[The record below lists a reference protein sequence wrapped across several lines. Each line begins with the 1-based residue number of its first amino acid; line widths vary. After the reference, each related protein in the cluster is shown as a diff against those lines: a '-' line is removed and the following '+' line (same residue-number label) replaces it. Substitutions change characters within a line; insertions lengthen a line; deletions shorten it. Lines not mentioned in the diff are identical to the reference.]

1 MSQEGIYLRRAS
13 GLTRKISVFDA
24 LVYASAGPGP
34 VFAFLYI
41 LWSPGLYPGADMRY
55 ASLTLLLLLPI
66 MAVYYLFSVSMPRSG
81 GEYVYV
87 SRILH
92 PSLGL
97 FANWSLTIIGISWT
111 GELTSWLV
119 TYGFGSL
126 IYDTGA
132 MNGDRGLMNFGVQ
145 LNNPAWV
152 PGWFIGLG
160 FIVLTYLILWRG
172 AKPAMRVFWA
182 GIAVSIVGLIA
193 ILVASLS
200 SSQEFFINRLQQLA
214 GVAYQSQILQPAIT
228 SGFTPG
234 VFAVFATV
242 MAGATYI
249 NLSILGN
256 TYTTNIAGEIK
267 NVGKAQ
273 PLALFGSLAFF
284 VAWWG
289 LFTWAMWI
297 NPGGNFWNAISI
309 LVNAGQNPLP
319 MVPVANQIV
328 VYLTTNPA
336 LVHLANIGFIFG
348 TFAAMV
354 GLSLGPI
361 RSLFAW
367 SFDRMLP
374 EAFSKVDRRGSPYVA
389 VAFAAALGFLFYVLF
404 AFTTLLSFI
413 LFTITLWFV
422 AWTIV
427 GIAAIVFPYVKKDI
441 FEKSPSVVKRRI
453 AGVPIISI
461 CGVLTTIVS
470 VFTVYFTTVPAITG
484 LTSLADLASTV
495 IVLAV
500 LPFILYYV
508 TRVYRQRKGINMALQ
523 YKSLPPD

>member
-24 LVYASAGPGP
+24 LVYAAAGPGP

-55 ASLTLLLLLPI
+55 ATLTLLLLLPI

-119 TYGFGSL
+119 TYGLGSL
-126 IYDTGA
+126 TYDAGV
-132 MNGDRGLMNFGVQ
+132 MNGDQGLMNFGVQ
-145 LNNPAWV
+145 LNNPAWM
-152 PGWFIGLG
+152 PGWIIGLF
-160 FIVLTYLILWRG
+160 FIALVYLILWRG
-172 AKPAMRVFWA
+172 AKPAMRVFWI

-193 ILVASLS
+193 ILVASLT
-200 SSQEFFINRLQQLA
+200 SSQAFFTNRLQQLA
-214 GVAYQSQILQPAIT
+214 GVAYDSQIEKPAM
-228 SGFTPG
+228 SLGFTPAL
-234 VFAVFATV
+234 FAVFATV

-284 VAWWG
+284 VGWWG
-289 LFTWAMWI
+289 VFTWAMWI

-328 VYLTTNPA
+328 VYLTTNST
-336 LVHLANIGFIFG
+336 LVHLANLGFIFG

-389 VAFAAALGFLFYVLF
+389 VALAAALGFLFYVLY
-404 AFTTLLSFI
+404 AFTTFLSFI

-422 AWTIV
+422 AWTV
-427 GIAAIVFPYVKKDI
+427 LGIAAIVFPYVKKDI
-441 FEKSPSVVKRRI
+441 FEKSPSVVKMRF
-453 AGVPIISI
+453 AGVPVITI

-484 LTSLADLASTV
+484 LTSLFNLATTV
-495 IVLAV
+495 IVLAAA
-500 LPFILYYV
+500 PFILYFV
-508 TRVYRQRKGINMALQ
+508 ARTYRQSKGINMALQ
-523 YKSLPPD
+523 YRSLPPD

>member
-1 MSQEGIYLRRAS
+1 MTEEGIYLRRAS

-24 LVYASAGPGP
+24 LVYAAAGPGP

-55 ASLTLLLLLPI
+55 ATLTLLLLLPI

-97 FANWSLTIIGISWT
+97 FANWSLTIVGISWT
-111 GELTSWLV
+111 GQLTSWLV
-119 TYGFGSL
+119 TYGLGSL
-126 IYDTGA
+126 VYDAGV
-132 MNGDRGLMNFGVQ
+132 MNGDQGLMNFGVQ
-145 LNNPAWV
+145 LNNPAYM
-152 PGWFIGLG
+152 PGWIIGLF
-160 FIVLTYLILWRG
+160 FITLCYLILWRG
-172 AKPAMRVFWA
+172 AKPAMRVFWI

-200 SSQEFFINRLQQLA
+200 SSQAFFIDRLQQFA
-214 GVAYQSQILQPAIT
+214 GVAYDSQIEKPAM
-228 SGFTPG
+228 SMGFTPAL
-234 VFAVFATV
+234 FAVFATV

-284 VAWWG
+284 VGWWG
-289 LFTWAMWI
+289 VFTWAMWI
-297 NPGGNFWNAISI
+297 NPGGNFWNSISI
-309 LVNAGQNPLP
+309 LVNAGQNPMP

-328 VYLTTNPA
+328 VYLTTNST
-336 LVHLANIGFIFG
+336 LVHLANLGFIFG
-348 TFAAMV
+348 TFAAMT

-361 RSLFAW
+361 RSIFAW

-389 VAFAAALGFLFYVLF
+389 VALAAALGFLFYVLY
-404 AFTTLLSFI
+404 AFTTFFSFI

-422 AWTIV
+422 AWTV
-427 GIAAIVFPYVKKDI
+427 LGIAAMVFPYVKKDI
-441 FEKSPSVVKRRI
+441 FEKSPSVVKMRF
-453 AGVPIISI
+453 AGVPVITI

-484 LTSLADLASTV
+484 LTSLSNLASTV
-495 IVLAV
+495 VVLAV
-500 LPFILYYV
+500 APFILYFV
-508 TRVYRQRKGINMALQ
+508 ARAYRQSKGINMALQ
-523 YKSLPPD
+523 YRSLPPD